1 MKTKMN
7 WPKTILK
14 LLLGVIVIAAIL
26 VGIYLILNALG
37 YSNLSQE
44 ELQKLIEKTGIY
56 GKLVFVLISFLQVT
70 FIPIPGA
77 VTILVGNYLF
87 GFWESALL
95 SFIGMFVGALFAYF
109 LGIAIGRRF
118 VNWAMGGK
126 EQVDYYLAK
135 LKGKE
140 TVLLFF
146 MFLLP
151 FFPDDALCSIAGLTN
166 IKKITF
172 VLMQLIT
179 RPISIFAT
187 LIFMSGEIIP
197 YEGWGLVFLIT
208 GSILCIIAFILAY
221 KYSDQINRFLENLS
235 NKITNKLKRKKEEK

>member
-1 MKTKMN
+1 MEKKIN
-7 WPKTILK
+7 WTKTILK
-14 LLLGVIVIAAIL
+14 FLLGALLLGL
-26 VGIYLILNALG
+26 FFLGIYFLLRALG
-37 YSNLSQE
+37 YTDLSQE

-95 SFIGMFVGALFAYF
+95 SFIGIFSGAMFAYF
-109 LGIAIGRRF
+109 LGITIGRRF

-126 EQVDYYLAK
+126 DQVDYYLNK

-166 IKKITF
+166 IKKFTF
-172 VLMQLIT
+172 FLMQIIT
-179 RPISIFAT
+179 RPISILAT
-187 LIFMSGEIIP
+187 LLFMSGEFIP
-197 YEGWGLVFLIT
+197 YRGWGLAFLIV
-208 GSILCIIAFILAY
+208 GSIACIIGFILAY
-221 KYSDQINRFLENLS
+221 KYSDKINQFLENLS
-235 NKITNKLKRKKEEK
+235 AKITNKLKRKKED